1 MLLKMK
7 PNSSSAVIL
16 HSIQQPHKTDCSF
29 ALICFKSIACCA
41 AQRTH
46 FSTLASCSMSM
57 LDKIIL
63 LAVKDR
69 LIRSLANQV
78 NQLDEVRKAGESHGY
93 NK

>member
-1 MLLKMK
+1 
-7 PNSSSAVIL
+7 
-16 HSIQQPHKTDCSF
+16 
-29 ALICFKSIACCA
+29 
-41 AQRTH
+41 
-46 FSTLASCSMSM
+46 MSM